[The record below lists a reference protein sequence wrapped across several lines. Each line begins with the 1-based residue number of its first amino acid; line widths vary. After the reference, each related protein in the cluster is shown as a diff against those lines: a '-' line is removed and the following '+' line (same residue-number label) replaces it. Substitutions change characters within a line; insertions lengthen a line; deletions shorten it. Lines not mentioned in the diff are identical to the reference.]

1 MQGFSGY
8 DMYSHHDDAE
18 GDSSADSEDYNKMIN
33 FYQNEIKTKNTYTGQ
48 KLPKGVSIIIGHANE
63 SFLRKDFDDAIELCH
78 EAIRI
83 FPENSE
89 PYHLMS
95 IIYGEKQDMKKSV
108 DFLFIS
114 TQLNNQSDKESWWR
128 IADKYYNLKCYKNA
142 SYCYGRALK
151 CEKLNV
157 SLLRKKAECYDKLK
171 DWRGAIKYYE
181 KVLNILPS
189 EVQIVK
195 RLAKSYNKMDHPLKG
210 ITLLIDYLIRFSGDR
225 INFDI
230 VSILCDLMIS
240 KDLYQEL
247 VYLIYAISKDERKL
261 AHLQKS
267 ITNLILSI
275 GSDNRSNRIIEID
288 YMDEF
293 GLAVGNSGL
302 KTAKGLNSD
311 LEVDFCEDDMNLL
324 IEVNL
329 EIEIYYNL
337 VVGFVKIGKLG
348 EALRIVDLVL
358 EGDVNEY
365 YDIFMNLL
373 EICED
378 VEKFDYA

>member
-181 KVLNILPS
+181 KV
-189 EVQIVK
+189 
-195 RLAKSYNKMDHPLKG
+195 
-210 ITLLIDYLIRFSGDR
+210 
-225 INFDI
+225 
-230 VSILCDLMIS
+230 
-240 KDLYQEL
+240 
-247 VYLIYAISKDERKL
+247 
-261 AHLQKS
+261 
-267 ITNLILSI
+267 
-275 GSDNRSNRIIEID
+275 
-288 YMDEF
+288 
-293 GLAVGNSGL
+293 
-302 KTAKGLNSD
+302 
-311 LEVDFCEDDMNLL
+311 
-324 IEVNL
+324 
-329 EIEIYYNL
+329 
-337 VVGFVKIGKLG
+337 
-348 EALRIVDLVL
+348 
-358 EGDVNEY
+358 
-365 YDIFMNLL
+365 
-373 EICED
+373 
-378 VEKFDYA
+378 